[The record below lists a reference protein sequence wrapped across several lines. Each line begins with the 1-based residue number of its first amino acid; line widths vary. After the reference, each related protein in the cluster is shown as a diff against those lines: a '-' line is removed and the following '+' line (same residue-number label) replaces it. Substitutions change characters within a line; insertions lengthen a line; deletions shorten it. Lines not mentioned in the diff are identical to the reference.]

1 MKKLK
6 DNIITRIILI
16 VGWISIQLSRQ
27 KRTSLG
33 KIVGNF
39 LRILSP
45 KREKI
50 TLENIKR
57 AFPEQSSSWHNKI
70 MKESYHNLG
79 ITMVELLALK
89 SFDDNDIR
97 EYIKYSNIDMIN
109 ELHSRGKG
117 VILLSGHFGNWEL
130 LAYSAGLFS
139 GLPALIIVKPQK
151 NQVADELL
159 NSYRTQRGNSV
170 ISMYNAAFTIFK
182 QLKKGGV
189 VALLADQSATK
200 DKDIYIDFFGIPAAT
215 YESPAELALKL
226 NVPIVMG
233 FAVRQNDG
241 TYSVDLQ
248 EIKHDD
254 LEHTKEGIEELTR
267 RHVSALES
275 AVRANPGHWAWQ
287 HRKWKH
293 TDQFMERMNELS

>member
-1 MKKLK
+1 
-6 DNIITRIILI
+6 
-16 VGWISIQLSRQ
+16 
-27 KRTSLG
+27 
-33 KIVGNF
+33 
-39 LRILSP
+39 
-45 KREKI
+45 
-50 TLENIKR
+50 
-57 AFPEQSSSWHNKI
+57 
-70 MKESYHNLG
+70 
-79 ITMVELLALK
+79 
-89 SFDDNDIR
+89 
-97 EYIKYSNIDMIN
+97 MIN

-151 NQVADELL
+151 NKVADDLL
-159 NSYRTQRGNSV
+159 NSYRMQRGNSV

-226 NVPIVMG
+226 DVPIVMG
-233 FAVRQNDG
+233 FAVRQSDG

-254 LEHTKEGIEELTR
+254 LEHNKEGIEELTR
-267 RHVSALES
+267 RHVSALEN
-275 AVRANPGHWAWQ
+275 AIRANPNHWAWQ